1 MESYKRR
8 RQQVFMHFL
17 KSISSKEDAC
27 RRIGCVILL
36 TALITPQNEAIR
48 VFSFVI
54 NNHGVSSSYI
64 FLHPLEFSF
73 ISITIKEFPLD
84 EFWKEEFYAK
94 RNDAPTIISGKIKD
108 ISLWNHLLSQN
119 KTMQAK
125 NLRNERGPR

>member
-1 MESYKRR
+1 
-8 RQQVFMHFL
+8 MHFL
-17 KSISSKEDAC
+17 KSISSKEDAY
-27 RRIGCVILL
+27 RRSLGCVILL
-36 TALITPQNEAIR
+36 TALITPQNEAIS
-48 VFSFVI
+48 VFSFII

-64 FLHPLEFSF
+64 FLHPLHFSF

-94 RNDAPTIISGKIKD
+94 RNDAATIISGKIKN

-119 KTMQAK
+119 KTMQVK